1 MRAQLTVLPPACLQ
15 LSSEILQVTIQHD
28 TPISP
33 DLMCRWDEVMD
44 VPDGA
49 ERDQV
54 GIGQWSPNITF
65 GDFTERTLQKYH
77 PALPQAD
84 HVAQIV

>member
-1 MRAQLTVLPPACLQ
+1 
-15 LSSEILQVTIQHD
+15 
-28 TPISP
+28 
-33 DLMCRWDEVMD
+33 MD